1 MVENAGWRKFLTT
14 NLSVMRDKIESTDMG
29 RMSEG
34 AAGEGTFGT
43 GWITAVFHWLGTL
56 ECDKDKLIGYAK
68 RADNIGAA
76 VRTNH
81 EGMLSGPEAVG
92 CNLSSNSKT
101 SNSETCL
108 LYRQGVCLSGG
119 LT

>member
-1 MVENAGWRKFLTT
+1 MVENAGWRKFLTP
-14 NLSVMRDKIESTDMG
+14 NLSVTQDKIESTDMG
-29 RMSEG
+29 LMSEG
-34 AAGEGTFGT
+34 AAEVTFGI

-56 ECDKDKLIGYAK
+56 ECDRDKLIRYAK
-68 RADNIGAA
+68 GADNIGAA

-101 SNSETCL
+101 SDSETCL
-108 LYRQGVCLSGG
+108 LYRQGVCLGRG